1 MKVTEQTIQQV
12 ERAIGKVADKFPSN
26 IEATILTD
34 IHLRVNQ
41 ETGELTA
48 FDDDDR
54 EITRS
59 VIEQWINNMDDD
71 FFDDVAKVIRKC
83 IENKK
88 EAVEK
93 MSLLQPYAFVLE
105 DEDKE
110 PMAELYLVDNDTVI
124 IDPDMMQ
131 DLNEDLDAFLEKLL
145 KE

>member
-1 MKVTEQTIQQV
+1 
-12 ERAIGKVADKFPSN
+12 
-26 IEATILTD
+26 
-34 IHLRVNQ
+34 
-41 ETGELTA
+41 
-48 FDDDDR
+48 
-54 EITRS
+54 
-59 VIEQWINNMDDD
+59 
-71 FFDDVAKVIRKC
+71 
-83 IENKK
+83 
-88 EAVEK
+88 

>member
-12 ERAIGKVADKFPSN
+12 ERAIGKVADTFPSS

-54 EITRS
+54 AITRS

>member
-12 ERAIGKVADKFPSN
+12 ERAIGKVADKFLSN

-83 IENKK
+83 IEN
-88 EAVEK
+88 
-93 MSLLQPYAFVLE
+93 
-105 DEDKE
+105 
-110 PMAELYLVDNDTVI
+110 
-124 IDPDMMQ
+124 
-131 DLNEDLDAFLEKLL
+131 
-145 KE
+145 